1 MSINIISRMKTK
13 RIYSAVVIVFFISSC
28 QFVKNKTQEGV
39 NSTLESVI
47 ESQTGQDIDLAEL
60 DSYQD
65 QKVEANFEYD
75 GKELLNENVNFSG
88 SILISKSPEELNI
101 SFQLVD
107 ESGIS
112 LMGVFS
118 NFTEDFKLPLVGK
131 FSPSNTPTEG
141 FATAT
146 LILTKVSETGMEE
159 LPMPFEGSMTMLSIN
174 EKEAEFEVNA
184 RGGTSQNT
192 NDPTLWK
199 NIKCKVK
206 ISNPIYQS
214 IGIKKEQIFK

>member
-1 MSINIISRMKTK
+1 MKTK
-13 RIYSAVVIVFFISSC
+13 LIYSALVIALYLTSC
-28 QFVKNKTQEGV
+28 QFAKEKAQEGV
-39 NSTLESVI
+39 TSTLESVI
-47 ESQTGQDIDLAEL
+47 ESQTGHEIDLAEI
-60 DSYQD
+60 DSYQN

-75 GKELLNENVNFSG
+75 GKEQLTENVNFSG

-146 LILTKVSETGMEE
+146 LILMKVSETGMEE
-159 LPMPFEGSMTMLSIN
+159 VPMPFEGSMTMLSIN

-192 NDPTLWK
+192 NDPSLWK

-206 ISNPIYQS
+206 ISNPVYQS
-214 IGIKKEQIFK
+214 MGIKKEQILK